1 MSKPIPILTKS
12 NSCSPKSCLIQ
23 PTYDDYLLNVKK
35 PNAYVPQK
43 KQDEY
48 LKIENFFSEYSSES
62 DKLRARINLGIE
74 GLAYWGNI
82 QGYIEDQED
91 LIDYIKNNNITQ
103 QEQFN
108 ESLANIQVDFKNKLQ
123 QQTNILSNKIETLAG
138 SNIKGGFQ
146 TVQNVNDLYNIPQ
159 SKLQDGML
167 AFVISQ
173 QKHYS
178 YVESENV
185 WKEAKFGGGGIPLY
199 TSEQLDQLE
208 QKNDVPSEYIAIT
221 TPQNLNGSISNNTY
235 TTSINGTYL
244 DILFQAIRS
253 LQSEVSKLKN
263 TFYYGIQSYNGT
275 DTASSNIIL
284 TEEQEEKEPL
294 WALDPEDL
302 SEFEDHSILIG
313 PDCKLAPSTNL
324 NFKENCIEILG
335 EVHQDVDLNFE
346 EAPETKQCVFIVADI
361 KENANITINLGGDNV
376 LNLNLTQFVSR
387 SKCNIL
393 LIINRKSY
401 DEDLDQY
408 KGKNYIWLQITDN
421 QRNVINTGYISNNR
435 LVSSEAICEERYH
448 VSGVTFNNITLYK
461 CNFYSKSSGF
471 TNDDVLSS
479 LTPNEDFTF
488 RAAHLAIRSVSTKDV
503 LLQVKNRLL
512 ENELVLVESEGQL
525 YIKNK
530 NQLISLSSKTTTDN
544 EVMTSEQILNILKD
558 AGYITTSGD
567 LDSATLNAIESL
579 TFIHSESGQRF
590 NMQINSDGKLII
602 DQNVNVIP
610 DNWNPGNEL
619 TYNKR
624 GAVGHYTLGNNFDK
638 TDTEAPLAIYGN
650 SDDPKAYGDRV
661 RFGSWYVPVKDQTT
675 FGCSHDFIELANSG
689 SVDYPLEGSRL
700 FLVKGSIET
709 ETTGEGE
716 NQTVSNYLVDASLH
730 KFTLKGVIKSGS
742 TYLIRGKK
750 HEGNTFVINVDSYDY
765 ELREGNDLFSLE
777 GVVGM
782 ILLNASNTPDIS
794 FAPLQHKLGTKDI
807 YYFSS
812 SLHDNKH
819 TNKGSFD
826 TTVRCDLIDCVGF
839 NNAEAFRVT
848 SSDKTGKK
856 EALGQKVYNVMNN
869 HIVKDFFELDPSR
882 QGYLSLTTK
891 NYESTGYRINKVNA
905 EYLNLNN
912 QTISFPH
919 SDEEAEIAR
928 FTPKA
933 SYENKTIC
941 TDKTPLNTVKPN
953 MVSCF
958 FGIDMQT
965 TRCFN
970 WVSGCDQN
978 EYVWIR
984 QKGETDWSR
993 FESYKGDSS
1002 EISDINNSHDGV
1014 MSRVKYTQPVINSVY
1029 KRMKGIFPGSNY
1041 HYTAHKC
1048 IVYLQQA
1055 PTTQPITYEYL
1066 VGATLNNGLPNT
1078 DKCSNLQ
1085 TFTLYPSD
1093 WQPMVYH
1100 ISDQQGF
1107 EWTEY
1112 QVWAA
1117 SAKQMLK
1124 QINEECNSS
1133 TKKFPVLI
1141 NTGDCTQN
1149 GTRYNE
1155 WLDYYNAGYCLFDH
1169 LEQLNVVGNNDLAN
1183 AYDHSVLGTGND
1195 EGKSNPY
1202 YFHLVNCYQLD
1213 NEENYQPVSGQ
1224 DYLSK
1229 WQHPLIYNNV
1239 YFPSTYYTY
1248 FDSFGYLL
1256 INSELTKDTCKGL
1269 FKANVVSGND
1279 TLTYN
1284 LYTGYLEN
1292 QTKQSFAESQAK
1304 GRCFKNAISNM
1315 LDKLS
1320 GKKVIVAC
1328 HEMPFTVI
1336 TVDNLQGD
1344 KYRVDR
1350 SCNGDISGGSVTHK
1364 SLVGSHMNR
1373 LRYNANWDN
1382 DDNYW
1387 FSQLLQNKGVK
1398 LCIGGHKHSYACT
1411 YPVYENP
1418 ELIYNLVKNTDGF
1431 KDYDPSK
1438 LFVTITDR
1446 IVESDKLTLKDD
1458 SGNTITNNALYECKK
1473 QGAYSLLR
1481 APLSATIDGISLI
1494 DKAVTYFMVQA
1505 TGYKLKSNKELPSV
1519 NQTFSIIRPKTNLD
1533 NTAHYSQESPMFAT
1547 IDYNSNQWGISL
1559 YRIVN
1564 IKTTAATKI
1573 TEFSSIKYSTK
1584 PMVTERLILN
1594 YSESE
1599 GANENYWY
1607 TTDPTTN
1614 YSFNYTTAD
1623 SDRCWG
1629 LSNNKVQI
1637 KDGTIDYTNYTL
1649 TVQL

>member
-1 MSKPIPILTKS
+1 
-12 NSCSPKSCLIQ
+12 
-23 PTYDDYLLNVKK
+23 
-35 PNAYVPQK
+35 
-43 KQDEY
+43 
-48 LKIENFFSEYSSES
+48 
-62 DKLRARINLGIE
+62 
-74 GLAYWGNI
+74 
-82 QGYIEDQED
+82 
-91 LIDYIKNNNITQ
+91 
-103 QEQFN
+103 
-108 ESLANIQVDFKNKLQ
+108 
-123 QQTNILSNKIETLAG
+123 
-138 SNIKGGFQ
+138 
-146 TVQNVNDLYNIPQ
+146 
-159 SKLQDGML
+159 
-167 AFVISQ
+167 
-173 QKHYS
+173 
-178 YVESENV
+178 
-185 WKEAKFGGGGIPLY
+185 
-199 TSEQLDQLE
+199 
-208 QKNDVPSEYIAIT
+208 
-221 TPQNLNGSISNNTY
+221 
-235 TTSINGTYL
+235 
-244 DILFQAIRS
+244 
-253 LQSEVSKLKN
+253 
-263 TFYYGIQSYNGT
+263 
-275 DTASSNIIL
+275 
-284 TEEQEEKEPL
+284 
-294 WALDPEDL
+294 
-302 SEFEDHSILIG
+302 
-313 PDCKLAPSTNL
+313 
-324 NFKENCIEILG
+324 
-335 EVHQDVDLNFE
+335 
-346 EAPETKQCVFIVADI
+346 
-361 KENANITINLGGDNV
+361 
-376 LNLNLTQFVSR
+376 
-387 SKCNIL
+387 
-393 LIINRKSY
+393 
-401 DEDLDQY
+401 
-408 KGKNYIWLQITDN
+408 
-421 QRNVINTGYISNNR
+421 
-435 LVSSEAICEERYH
+435 
-448 VSGVTFNNITLYK
+448 
-461 CNFYSKSSGF
+461 
-471 TNDDVLSS
+471 
-479 LTPNEDFTF
+479 
-488 RAAHLAIRSVSTKDV
+488 
-503 LLQVKNRLL
+503 
-512 ENELVLVESEGQL
+512 
-525 YIKNK
+525 
-530 NQLISLSSKTTTDN
+530 
-544 EVMTSEQILNILKD
+544 MTSEQILNILKE

-579 TFIHSESGQRF
+579 TFVHSESGQRF

-602 DQNVNVIP
+602 DQNVNIIP
-610 DNWNPGNEL
+610 DSWKPGNEL

-624 GAVGHYTLGNNFDK
+624 GAVGHYTLGNSFEK

-661 RFGSWYVPVKDQTT
+661 RFGSWYVPVKDQTA

-700 FLVKGSIET
+700 FLIKGSIEK

-716 NQTVSNYLVDASLH
+716 NQTVSNYLVNASLH

-750 HEGNTFVINVDSYDY
+750 YEGNTFVVNVDSYDY
-765 ELREGNDLFSLE
+765 ELREGNNLFSLE

-794 FAPLQHKLGTKDI
+794 FAPLQYKLGDKDI

-812 SLHDNKH
+812 LLHDK
-819 TNKGSFD
+819 TSANKGSFD

-848 SSDKTGKK
+848 SSDKTGTK
-856 EALGQKVYNVMNN
+856 EALGQKVYNVMDN

-891 NYESTGYRINKVNA
+891 NYESTGFRINKVNA

-965 TRCFN
+965 TRCFS

-984 QKGETDWSR
+984 QKGETDWHR

-1002 EISDINNSHDGV
+1002 EISSNNSNDGV

-1055 PTTQPITYEYL
+1055 PTTQPVTYEYL

-1078 DKCSNLQ
+1078 DKCSNVQ
-1085 TFTLYPSD
+1085 TFTLYPSS

-1117 SAKQMLK
+1117 AAKQMLK
-1124 QINEECNSS
+1124 QINNECNST

-1213 NEENYQPVSGQ
+1213 NEENYQPVDGQ

-1248 FDSFGYLL
+1248 FGSFGYLL

-1292 QTKQSFAESQAK
+1292 QTKQSFAESQTK
-1304 GRCFKNAISNM
+1304 TRCFKNTISDM

-1387 FSQLLQNKGVK
+1387 FSQLLQDKGVK

-1418 ELIYNLVKNTDGF
+1418 ELIYGLVKNTDVF

-1446 IVESDKLTLKDD
+1446 VGSKKLTLKDD
-1458 SGNTITNNALYECKK
+1458 SGNTITNNALYECEKS
-1473 QGAYSLLR
+1473 GAYSLLR
-1481 APLSATIDGISLI
+1481 APSGATINGISLS

-1547 IDYNSNQWGISL
+1547 IDYSSNQWGISL

-1594 YSESE
+1594 YSESD

-1607 TTDPTTN
+1607 TTDPTAN

-1637 KDGTIDYTNYTL
+1637 KGGTIDYTNYTL

>member
-1 MSKPIPILTKS
+1 MILFT
-12 NSCSPKSCLIQ
+12 
-23 PTYDDYLLNVKK
+23 
-35 PNAYVPQK
+35 
-43 KQDEY
+43 
-48 LKIENFFSEYSSES
+48 
-62 DKLRARINLGIE
+62 DKLQRANP
-74 GLAYWGNI
+74 
-82 QGYIEDQED
+82 
-91 LIDYIKNNNITQ
+91 DYPI
-103 QEQFN
+103 
-108 ESLANIQVDFKNKLQ
+108 VD
-123 QQTNILSNKIETLAG
+123 S
-138 SNIKGGFQ
+138 SDVKGGFF
-146 TVQNVNDLYNIPQ
+146 TVDVVEELSEIPQ
-159 SKLQDGML
+159 LKLQDGML
-167 AFVISQ
+167 AYV
-173 QKHYS
+173 KNKKKYYS
-178 YVESENV
+178 YVETDKS
-185 WKEAKFGGGGIPLY
+185 WKEAKLGSQGLQVFTPALY
-199 TSEQLDQLE
+199 ESLE
-208 QKNDVPSEYIAIT
+208 DKPEEYISIS
-221 TPQNLNGSISNNTY
+221 NFDDLNGQIKNNTY
-235 TTSINGTYL
+235 TVSQNGTYV
-244 DILFQAIRS
+244 DVLFQAIRA
-253 LQSEVSKLKN
+253 LQSEVAKLKN

-275 DTASSNIIL
+275 DTASANIIL
-284 TEEQEEKEPL
+284 DNKEQEEKEPL

-302 SEFEDHSILIG
+302 SEFDDYSIIIG
-313 PDCKLAPSTNL
+313 PESSLTPINNLA
-324 NFKENCIEILG
+324 FKDNYIDI
-335 EVHQDVDLNFE
+335 QDLVSADIDLNFE
-346 EAPETKQCVFIVADI
+346 ISGESKQCVYIIADV
-361 KENANITINLGGDNV
+361 NAGAVISLGLSGDSD
-376 LNLNLTQFVSR
+376 LNFSLQQYLPR
-387 SKCNIL
+387 DKCNIL
-393 LIINRKSY
+393 VIINRKTY
-401 DEDLDQY
+401 NEDTEEY
-408 KGKNYIWLQITDN
+408 NGKNYIWVQITDVSG
-421 QRNVINTGYISNNR
+421 QVVKTGYFDGSN
-435 LVSSEAICEERYH
+435 LVAEETVLESRYYI
-448 VSGVTFNNITLYK
+448 NNISFNKINLYK
-461 CNFYSKSSGF
+461 CNFYSKQSGF

-479 LTPNEDFTF
+479 LIPDENFTF
-488 RAAHLAIRSVSTKDV
+488 KAAHIAIRSVANKDT
-503 LLQVKNRLL
+503 LLAVKSRLM
-512 ENELVLVESEGQL
+512 ENELVLVEEEGQL

-544 EVMTSEQILNILKD
+544 ETMTSEQILKILKD
-558 AGYITTSGD
+558 AGYITTSGE

-579 TFIHSESGQRF
+579 TFIHSESGQQF

-602 DQNVNVIP
+602 DQNINIVP
-610 DNWNPGNEL
+610 DNWPGNEL
-619 TYNKR
+619 IYNKR

-661 RFGSWYVPVKDQTT
+661 RFGSWYVPIIGQTA

-700 FLVKGSIET
+700 FLVKGSIEQ
-709 ETTGEGE
+709 ETTGEGDK
-716 NQTVSNYLVDASLH
+716 QTVSNYLVDASLH

-750 HEGNTFVINVDSYDY
+750 HEGNSFVVNVDSYDY

-794 FAPLQHKLGTKDI
+794 FAPLQYKLGNKDI

-812 SLHDNKH
+812 LLHDK
-819 TNKGSFD
+819 TSANKGSFD

-848 SSDKTGKK
+848 SSDKTGTK

-958 FGIDMQT
+958 FGINMQT

-984 QKGETDWSR
+984 KKGEIDWSR

-1002 EISDINNSHDGV
+1002 EISSTNNSNDGV
-1014 MSRVKYTQPVINSVY
+1014 MSRIKYTQPVINSVY

-1048 IVYLQQA
+1048 IVYIQQA
-1055 PTTQPITYEYL
+1055 PDTQPVTYEYL

-1078 DKCSNLQ
+1078 DKCSNIQ
-1085 TFTLYPSD
+1085 TFTLYPSS

-1117 SAKQMLK
+1117 AAKQMLK

-1213 NEENYQPVSGQ
+1213 DTENYQAVDEQ
-1224 DYLSK
+1224 TYLSN

-1248 FDSFGYLL
+1248 FNSFGYLL
-1256 INSELTKDTCKGL
+1256 VNSELTKDTCKGL

-1292 QTKQSFAESQAK
+1292 QTKQSFAESQTK
-1304 GRCFKNAISNM
+1304 DRCFKNTISNM

-1336 TVDNLQGD
+1336 TVDNLQGE

-1418 ELIYNLVKNTDGF
+1418 ELIYGLVKNTDVF

-1446 IVESDKLTLKDD
+1446 VGSKKLILKDD
-1458 SGNTITNNALYECKK
+1458 SGNTITNDALYECEKS
-1473 QGAYSLLR
+1473 GAYSLLR
-1481 APLSATIDGISLI
+1481 APSNATIDGVSLGA
-1494 DKAVTYFMVQA
+1494 KAVTYFMVQA

-1547 IDYNSNQWGISL
+1547 IDYSYNQWGISL

-1573 TEFSSIKYSTK
+1573 TEFSSIKYSIK

-1607 TTDPTTN
+1607 TTDPTAN
-1614 YSFNYTTAD
+1614 YSFNYTTTD